1 MTEQSPTLAKAARLS
16 EAVEAVRALL
26 GGDADD
32 VTCEVTRTGTLRIVA
47 KRGAKAAGT
56 TWGTG
61 LKK

>member
-1 MTEQSPTLAKAARLS
+1 MTDHAPALAKAAKLS
-16 EAVEAVRALL
+16 DAVEAVRAIL

-47 KRGAKAAGT
+47 KRGAKAAGA